1 MTHFLF
7 GLAMTMVS
15 AAITALAIYGNAL
28 LVTVVGICGT
38 LFCAYHTALM
48 GWMEFKEWRQRRR

>member
-1 MTHFLF
+1 
-7 GLAMTMVS
+7 MTMVF

-48 GWMEFKEWRQRRR
+48 GWMEYKDWRSSKGK